1 MCLKGSDIE
10 TLGSEAVVEYRG
22 KLFERLP
29 VDETTL
35 QDIKPSA
42 SAGKN
47 LNLIVGVALV
57 RCPTM
62 GYDLLYVS
70 QKDLFHGR
78 KFNWVVIAT
87 AVLQDEK

>member
-1 MCLKGSDIE
+1 MCLMCLKGSDIE
-10 TLGSEAVVEYRG
+10 TLGSEAVVECRG
-22 KLFERLP
+22 ELFERLP

-47 LNLIVGVALV
+47 LKVTCVTLTVGVALV

-62 GYDLLYVS
+62 GYNLLYVS
-70 QKDLFHGR
+70 QKDRGG
-78 KFNWVVIAT
+78 W
-87 AVLQDEK
+87 